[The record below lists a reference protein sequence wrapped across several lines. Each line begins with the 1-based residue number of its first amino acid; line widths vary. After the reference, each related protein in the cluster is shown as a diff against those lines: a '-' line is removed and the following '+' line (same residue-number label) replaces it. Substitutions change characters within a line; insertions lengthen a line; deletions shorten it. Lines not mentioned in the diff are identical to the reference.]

1 MKKII
6 AVFMIIAIFLLGSIP
21 VFAADSSVEYNNA
34 REFVFNPQ
42 DGDLFQDFK
51 GIMPGDE
58 KTQEIVI
65 KNTKADYPITVYLR
79 SEIADEYKE
88 FLDYIDFTVYY
99 SKTKNGEKTQIQSG
113 LASEEGN
120 LTTDVKLGTYMPN
133 ESGYITISI
142 KAHPEMDNQYKNSI
156 GKIKWIFTVSEG
168 EKITDDGMIPGSR
181 PSPNTGVTFVISGIA
196 IGVIIVAVIILVA
209 LNKKNKNEMSLEN
222 SEEKKDNINET

>member
-6 AVFMIIAIFLLGSIP
+6 AMFVIAAIFLLGVIP

-58 KTQEIVI
+58 KTQEIV
-65 KNTKADYPITVYLR
+65 
-79 SEIADEYKE
+79 
-88 FLDYIDFTVYY
+88 DFTVYY

-133 ESGYITISI
+133 ESGYITVSI

-168 EKITDDGMIPGSR
+168 DRITDDGMIPGSR
-181 PSPNTGVTFVISGIA
+181 PSPNTGVTFVIGGIA
-196 IGVIIVAVIILVA
+196 IGVIIVAIIILVA
-209 LNKKNKNEMSLEN
+209 LNKKNKNEVSLEN